1 MICGLSPPF
10 PPYGFLLHHGSLP
23 CSLSVIIYVAPV
35 AMTIFFVYF
44 TSFRASHHVLPKK
57 FGFPFRS
64 DFFDSW
70 CHLLCV
76 APDVG
81 SLPFFTPAFI
91 SAVCCRSLH
100 VVILAGVVTLVSPS
114 PLHLL
119 THGSTP
125 DSTPGDLQPHKYPG
139 HPPYL
144 LPTDVA

>member
-1 MICGLSPPF
+1 MGF
-10 PPYGFLLHHGSLP
+10 PPRSLPTVFFFTTAVFPAPYRLCQPSRHDYLLRLLHLARSEP
-23 CSLSVIIYVAPV
+23 AITSR
-35 AMTIFFVYF
+35 F
-44 TSFRASHHVLPKK
+44 TEK
-57 FGFPFRS
+57 FGFPVRS

-139 HPPYL
+139 HPSR
-144 LPTDVA
+144 D